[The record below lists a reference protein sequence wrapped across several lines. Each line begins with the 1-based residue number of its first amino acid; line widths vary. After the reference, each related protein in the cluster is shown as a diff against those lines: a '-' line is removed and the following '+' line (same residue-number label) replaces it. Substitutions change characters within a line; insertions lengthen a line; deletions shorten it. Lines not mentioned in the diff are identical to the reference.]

1 MKSVYKIFAVILAA
15 GLTAMSCDKKPINE
29 DIPVVNPEGGDNGS
43 EQDAGT
49 RIITL
54 SFDTKATRT
63 DLGPDYKPKF
73 SNGDMIAISSISSPT
88 DTQHC
93 KVTVNS
99 TTGIATTVTKFDGE
113 CKAVYPAKYAIII
126 DGELT
131 FIVPS
136 EQTGKFEDAN
146 ICTADIPEGK
156 NPVAEFKN
164 QTAIF
169 EIKLPDTNNNWAQ
182 IMTLS
187 VKSLGRIDDATGNR
201 GSTKARITND
211 TASPYEITLSEMI
224 YIDEEGDECHKFYE
238 NPIYIS
244 VLCDTDAN
252 GGAVQLV
259 DLNFDINYYRNFDLD
274 GDSCHTVWAQGGFS
288 PYFLTT
294 KSIPSDATVSK
305 NSFYSGVE
313 NVLHEY
319 FNAGNVKWAKDYLG
333 LAGNDTSEIGYYAWG
348 ETTGHK
354 WNGSTFEYTDGTS
367 GYSFSTDNRPFDG
380 DLTTA
385 YTVNDFLNNKICFSM
400 TNPEKPSE
408 TLYILTLEHDAAY
421 MNWGGA
427 WRMQRVYDDDDFQ
440 VEVYS
445 LTTDGSFAVFYRKD
459 EDEESRI
466 SFPDVG
472 YANGTTRTMSPT
484 KPYFWSSCLLSRTTT
499 MAYVTY
505 VKIQTPF
512 LKFSNTNTTTGNRS
526 WGHAIRPV
534 SGTEID

>member
-15 GLTAMSCDKKPINE
+15 GLTVMSCDKKPINE
-29 DIPVVNPEGGDNGS
+29 DIPVVNPEGGDETDPADGP
-43 EQDAGT
+43 
-49 RIITL
+49 RVITV
-54 SFDTKATRT
+54 SFNTKATRT
-63 DLGPDYKPKF
+63 VLDEGTLIPSFQKKDV
-73 SNGDMIAISSISSPT
+73 IVVT
-88 DTQHC
+88 DGH
-93 KVTVNS
+93 
-99 TTGIATTVTKFDGE
+99 GTKEECEVYFVGE
-113 CKAVYPAKYAIII
+113 YARIDITKETLKDKEVIAVYPKSAYI
-126 DGELT
+126 DNEPY
-131 FIVPS
+131 FKVPS
-136 EQTGKFEDAN
+136 VQDGTFANAN
-146 ICTADIPEGK
+146 ICKTKIAAGATSAVFE
-156 NPVAEFKN
+156 N

-169 EIKLPDTNNNWAQ
+169 EIKLPDTDDNWAQ

-187 VKSLGRIDDATGNR
+187 VKSLRRIDDTGNR
-201 GSTKARITND
+201 GGTKARITND

-224 YIDEEGDECHKFYE
+224 YIDEDGDECHKFYE

-259 DLNFDINYYRNFDLD
+259 DLNFDINYYRNFDPD

-288 PYFLTT
+288 PYFLSNLTT
-294 KSIPSDATVSK
+294 PLPLSTKVAK

-354 WNGSTFEYTDGTS
+354 WTGSKFEPINGTS
-367 GYSFSTDNRPFDG
+367 GYSFSIRPFDG
-380 DLTTA
+380 ELTKA

-400 TNPEKPSE
+400 ANPEKPSE

-445 LTTDGSFAVFYRKD
+445 LTTDGSFAVFYRED

-472 YANGTTRTMSPT
+472 YANGTTRTMSST
-484 KPYFWSSCLLSRTTT
+484 KPYFWSSCLYSKSTA

-505 VKIQTPF
+505 VYKQTPY
-512 LKFSNTNTTTGNRS
+512 LKFSNTNTATGNRS